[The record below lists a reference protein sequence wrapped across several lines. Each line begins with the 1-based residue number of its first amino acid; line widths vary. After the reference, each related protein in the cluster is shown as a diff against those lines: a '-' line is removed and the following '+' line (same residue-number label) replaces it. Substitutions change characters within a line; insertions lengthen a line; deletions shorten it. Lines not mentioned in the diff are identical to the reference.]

1 MHIKKY
7 LSNIYLKYL
16 ISLFFFII
24 YSLRFILDT
33 PNIALAGDEPIKWII
48 ANDLANFT
56 FDNFGIEKF
65 SLFHEL
71 RWGTWIPSFIL
82 LKIFGPNLLIYYI
95 SNYLFHLIGILI
107 LSLIIIKKFNAA
119 YLIFFYSLIFIDTQ
133 IYEFSSQLL
142 PTPYLIFSLSL
153 FFFYLLNY
161 LDAKNINKIKIN
173 RYILLLIIFFLYGI
187 KITNLIFLIPLAY
200 FFYKKEGKNPLIVS
214 LLIGIF
220 FYFLETYL
228 INLIGNNSDLK
239 YGRIYALITS
249 HSDNLNWYINYYSK
263 FFLSGIFLR
272 FYQNLDIQLSLI
284 YFFSFLIIIYFVSEK
299 RKKDNTI
306 KILLSICIVYFIM
319 LIFSV
324 KKLSPIII
332 PIHVFENRYFTS
344 INIFCYVLIIYFLNY
359 IKFRI
364 TKKNFLLST
373 IFVLLFISNPLNLFW
388 EKFTKTKQQNL
399 AEQLNKYDKI
409 TNDILLAD
417 CIKSHTQPRVKW
429 LPLILARNKQE
440 RNFFENFRHNKIEE
454 IDGFK
459 IRKIKNQNCKNTMN
473 IDEYF
478 SE

>member
-1 MHIKKY
+1 
-7 LSNIYLKYL
+7 
-16 ISLFFFII
+16 
-24 YSLRFILDT
+24 
-33 PNIALAGDEPIKWII
+33 
-48 ANDLANFT
+48 
-56 FDNFGIEKF
+56 
-65 SLFHEL
+65 
-71 RWGTWIPSFIL
+71 
-82 LKIFGPNLLIYYI
+82 
-95 SNYLFHLIGILI
+95 
-107 LSLIIIKKFNAA
+107 
-119 YLIFFYSLIFIDTQ
+119 
-133 IYEFSSQLL
+133 
-142 PTPYLIFSLSL
+142 
-153 FFFYLLNY
+153 
-161 LDAKNINKIKIN
+161 
-173 RYILLLIIFFLYGI
+173 
-187 KITNLIFLIPLAY
+187 
-200 FFYKKEGKNPLIVS
+200 
-214 LLIGIF
+214 
-220 FYFLETYL
+220 
-228 INLIGNNSDLK
+228 
-239 YGRIYALITS
+239 
-249 HSDNLNWYINYYSK
+249 
-263 FFLSGIFLR
+263 
-272 FYQNLDIQLSLI
+272 
-284 YFFSFLIIIYFVSEK
+284 
-299 RKKDNTI
+299 
-306 KILLSICIVYFIM
+306 M